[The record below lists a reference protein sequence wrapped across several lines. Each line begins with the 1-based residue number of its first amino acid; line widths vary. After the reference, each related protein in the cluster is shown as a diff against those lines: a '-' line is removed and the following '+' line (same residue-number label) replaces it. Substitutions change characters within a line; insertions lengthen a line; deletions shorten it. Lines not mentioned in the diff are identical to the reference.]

1 MAYEVVI
8 NGVAKIMSEVEYHT
22 TEIDTITSVRVV
34 PVDNGICYASLDLD
48 I

>member
-8 NGVAKIMSEVEYHT
+8 NGVAKIMSESEYRA

-34 PVDNGICYASLDLD
+34 PVDNRIQYTSLDLD